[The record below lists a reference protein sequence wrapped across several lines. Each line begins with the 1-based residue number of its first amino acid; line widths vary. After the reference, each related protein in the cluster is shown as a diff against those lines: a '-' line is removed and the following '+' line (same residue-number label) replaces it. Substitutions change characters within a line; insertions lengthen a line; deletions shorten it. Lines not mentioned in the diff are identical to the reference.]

1 MPSRL
6 QVEIKKTKPFASIEQ
21 EAILGLLRTAAIVDH
36 SIDEAL
42 RPFGLTAT
50 QFNVL
55 RILNGAGPEGLC
67 GREVG
72 ERMLNRV
79 PDVPRL
85 LERLE
90 KADLVSR
97 VRDREDRRHVA
108 TRITAKGSQLL
119 EEISHIAM
127 PAEEWFKR
135 LGREQ
140 LKALIETLD
149 VIRQG

>member
-6 QVEIKKTKPFASIEQ
+6 QAEIKQTKPFSSLEQ

-36 SIDEAL
+36 SIDETL

-55 RILNGAGPEGLC
+55 RILKGAGPEGLC

-85 LERLE
+85 LDRLE
-90 KADLVSR
+90 KAELVSR

-108 TRITAKGSQLL
+108 TRITAKGNQLL
-119 EEISHIAM
+119 EEISYVSM
-127 PAEEWFKR
+127 PAEGWFKR
-135 LGREQ
+135 LGADQ
-140 LKALIETLD
+140 LKLLIETLD
-149 VIRQG
+149 VIREG